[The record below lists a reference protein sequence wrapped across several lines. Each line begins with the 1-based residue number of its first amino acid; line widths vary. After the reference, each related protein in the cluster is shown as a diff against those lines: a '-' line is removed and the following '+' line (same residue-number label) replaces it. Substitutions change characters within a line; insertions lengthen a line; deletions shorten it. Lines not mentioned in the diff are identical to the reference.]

1 MRLFFVIFAA
11 IKLALKVR
19 ATYVRLEEKL
29 DI

>member
-11 IKLALKVR
+11 IKLGLKVR